1 MNRVWKRLIRPYA
14 APVLAGTAFQKRCNR
29 ALAPVFAAA
38 LITVLTGPA
47 VSSAQ
52 SAENS
57 PSADDVD
64 AATEEVDQATSL
76 ETGARPRKPA
86 PWRGSRFSWRH
97 EVGQTTLEQDYLTY
111 DPYYAMVFTFEP
123 RWWFTENLY
132 LKARLDVTQELTQSN
147 VTTYD
152 DEAWVSDLGISVGMA
167 RFFRV
172 PVLGVDLSA
181 DLALTAPT
189 SKVAWSRNLVMTIR
203 PSLRLSRSFDLLGG
217 LAIGTTLRT
226 GPSLHTTTTAVLEN
240 PRIRCPGRSEGCGE
254 YQSTGVRNPFWR
266 LSQTFDV
273 WLGVTDWFSASV
285 ATGYYVQW
293 LYGLP
298 SEALVSNQPQADQPA
313 RYSTLLALEL
323 TFKPLKAIE
332 VGVGYQAFMPQL
344 APDSSYYNPFDN
356 PYSVLFVDLRLDVD
370 GLIAQITGRDSER
383 SMQNDL

>member
-1 MNRVWKRLIRPYA
+1 MNRVWKRPRRPSA
-14 APVLAGTAFQKRCNR
+14 APVLAGTALQKRCNR
-29 ALAPVFAAA
+29 VLAPVFVAAVVA
-38 LITVLTGPA
+38 VLTGPTLRPA
-47 VSSAQ
+47 L

-57 PSADDVD
+57 PSADGVD
-64 AATEEVDQATSL
+64 AAAEEVDQASSL

-97 EVGQTTLEQDYLTY
+97 EVGQTTLDRDYLTY
-111 DPYYAMVFTFEP
+111 DPYYAMVFTFAP
-123 RWWFTENLY
+123 RWWFTDSLY
-132 LKARLDVTQELTQSN
+132 LNARLDVTQELTQSN

-152 DEAWVSDLGISVGMA
+152 DEAWVSDLTVSLGLA
-167 RFFRV
+167 RFYRV
-172 PVLGVDLSA
+172 PVLGIALSA
-181 DLALTAPT
+181 DLALSAPT

-203 PSLRLSRSFDLLGG
+203 PSLRLARSFDLLGG

-226 GPSLHTTTTAVLEN
+226 GPSLHTSTTADLES

-273 WLGVTDWFSASV
+273 WLGVTDWFSASL

-293 LYGLP
+293 LYDLP
-298 SEALVSNQPQADQPA
+298 SEAQISNQTQLDQAA
-313 RYSTLLALEL
+313 RYSTLLSLEL
-323 TFKPLKAIE
+323 TFRPLKALE
-332 VGVGYQAFMPQL
+332 MGVGYQAFMPQL

-356 PYSVLFVDLRLDVD
+356 PYSVLYVDLRLDVD